1 MPLYQHELNTI
12 HRINIIQGDHYVDN
26 NPMTVLTTILGSC
39 IATCLWDPVASVGGM
54 NHFLLPGKNIDT
66 HRFSQPN
73 LQRYGIN
80 LMELL
85 LNDLFRRGAVK
96 SQLKAK
102 IFGGAAIVKGLTDV
116 GAMNSIFAEKFLSEE
131 GIELVSK
138 SVGGTYGRKIQ
149 FWPVGG
155 RARQAFMT
163 SDINSIIRDEV
174 KHTPVIQHISGQVE
188 LF

>member
-1 MPLYQHELNTI
+1 MPLYQHGLNAI

-26 NPMTVLTTILGSC
+26 DPTTVLTTILGSC
-39 IATCLWDPVASVGGM
+39 IATCLWDPIAKVGGM
-54 NHFLLPGKNIDT
+54 NHFLLPGKNLDT
-66 HRFSQPN
+66 YKVSQPN

-85 LNDLFRRGAVK
+85 LNDLFRHGAIK
-96 SQLKAK
+96 PRLKAK

-116 GAMNSIFAEKFLSEE
+116 GSMNSTFAESFLREE

-138 SVGGTYGRKIQ
+138 SVGGTFGRKIQ

-155 RARQAFMT
+155 RARQAFMA
-163 SDINSIIRDEV
+163 SDINSIIRDEA
-174 KHTPVIQHISGQVE
+174 KHTPVIKNMAGQVE